1 MQRHFFMALFSGE
14 NILCFR
20 GERIVF
26 ANLSF
31 SIQSGEALIL
41 NGANGSGKST
51 LLRLMAGLLKPYKGV
66 VKWDNENISDDLEC
80 HNAHLNYVGH
90 ADVIKPV
97 LSVREN
103 IAFWASLRPTSSN
116 IEVALEAFGIGYLT
130 GVPGRFLSAGQKRR
144 VNLARIIASPTKLWL
159 LDEPTTALDIEAI
172 SDLKREIATH
182 RASGGMVIAST
193 HAEIGLSDA
202 NVLNLGDFQLTDAT
216 A

>member
-1 MQRHFFMALFSGE
+1 MALFSGE

-20 GERIVF
+20 GERTVF

-31 SIQSGEALIL
+31 RIQSGEALIL
-41 NGANGSGKST
+41 SGANGSGKST
-51 LLRLMAGLLKPYKGV
+51 LLRLMAGLLKPYKGE
-66 VKWDNENISDDLEC
+66 VKWDNENISDDPEG

-103 IAFWASLRPTSSN
+103 IAFWASLRPAPAN

-130 GVPGRFLSAGQKRR
+130 SVPGRFLSAGQKRR

-172 SDLKREIATH
+172 SNLEREIVTH

-193 HAEIGLSDA
+193 HAKIDLNDA
-202 NVLNLGDFQLTDAT
+202 TVLNLGDFQLTDT
-216 A
+216 TG

>member
-41 NGANGSGKST
+41 NGSNGSGKST

-66 VKWDNENISDDLEC
+66 VKWDNENISDDLEG

-193 HAEIGLSDA
+193 HAEIGLNDA

>member
-1 MQRHFFMALFSGE
+1 MTLFSGE

-26 ANLSF
+26 ADLSF

-66 VKWDNENISDDLEC
+66 VKWDNENISDDLEG

-116 IEVALEAFGIGYLT
+116 IEVALESFGIGYLT

-193 HAEIGLSDA
+193 HAEIGLNDA
-202 NVLNLGDFQLTDAT
+202 NVLNLGDFQLTDVT

>member
-1 MQRHFFMALFSGE
+1 MALFSGE

-31 SIQSGEALIL
+31 RIQSGEAIIL
-41 NGANGSGKST
+41 SGANGTGKST
-51 LLRLMAGLLKPYKGV
+51 LLRLMAGLLKPSKGE
-66 VKWDNENISDDLEC
+66 VKWDNKNIFDDPEG
-80 HNAHLNYVGH
+80 HNAHLNYAGH

-103 IAFWASLRPTSSN
+103 IAFWASLRPTSFN
-116 IEVALEAFGIGYLT
+116 IDVALEAFGISYLT
-130 GVPGRFLSAGQKRR
+130 DVPGRFLSAGQKRR

-159 LDEPTTALDIEAI
+159 LDEPTTALDIDAI
-172 SDLKREIATH
+172 SNLEREIATH

-193 HAEIGLSDA
+193 HSEIGLNDA
-202 NVLNLGDFQLTDAT
+202 NILNLGDFQLSDAT

>member
-1 MQRHFFMALFSGE
+1 MALFSGE

-20 GERIVF
+20 GERTVF

-41 NGANGSGKST
+41 SGANGSGKST
-51 LLRLMAGLLKPYKGV
+51 LLRLMAGLLKPYKGA
-66 VKWDNENISDDLEC
+66 VKWDNENISDDPEG
-80 HNAHLNYVGH
+80 HNDRLNYVGH
-90 ADVIKPV
+90 SDVIKPV

-103 IAFWASLRPTSSN
+103 IAFWASLRPAPAN

-130 GVPGRFLSAGQKRR
+130 SVPGRFLSAGQKRR

-172 SDLKREIATH
+172 SNLERDIVTH

-193 HAEIGLSDA
+193 HAEIGLNDA
-202 NVLNLGDFQLTDAT
+202 NVLNLGDFQLTDT
-216 A
+216 TG